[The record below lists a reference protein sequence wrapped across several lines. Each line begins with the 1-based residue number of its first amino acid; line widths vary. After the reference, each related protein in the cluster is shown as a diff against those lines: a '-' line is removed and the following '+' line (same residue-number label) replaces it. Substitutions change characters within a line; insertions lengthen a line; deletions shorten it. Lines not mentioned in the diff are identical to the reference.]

1 MGKGNSAARTTLALL
16 LSFSPG
22 ISFAAELTPF
32 PLALRPSPPTP
43 TAEALNAGRKCL
55 SAYSPSLGM
64 NATVLSV
71 NVAVDGSVKNV
82 TVTQSSGVA
91 AFDEAARSCV
101 AANWRYHPAWKDGKS
116 VEAVVKLAIKWEFV
130 PKHAGKEE
138 KCGLTEFQQTYFK
151 AMSTQ
156 VYVELSFTIATDGSV
171 KNVQVIKSSGDS
183 RFDYDATNCVGA
195 WHYQPII
202 KDGQPIE
209 YPVSLR
215 IQIRPH

>member
-1 MGKGNSAARTTLALL
+1 M
-16 LSFSPG
+16 
-22 ISFAAELTPF
+22 
-32 PLALRPSPPTP
+32 P
-43 TAEALNAGRKCL
+43 TAEGINAGRACL
-55 SAYSPSLGM
+55 AAYAPSLGM

-71 NVAVDGSVKNV
+71 HVAVDGSVKDV

-91 AFDEAARSCV
+91 AFDEAARRCV

-116 VEAVVKLAIKWEFV
+116 VEAVVNLAIKWEFV
-130 PKHAGKEE
+130 PQHAGKEE
-138 KCGLTEFQQTYFK
+138 TCGLTEFQQTYFK
-151 AMSTQ
+151 ALSTQ